1 MSDEDKQFIENI
13 IRMNLLAFSS
23 IIPDFE
29 VIYLSHGI
37 HQYLGVLQDIYTD
50 DIDIQERTKSLP
62 ENSDTFYKVQIDGK
76 GTILD
81 DYRSGDKGKIRGTF
95 ETERE
100 KYFKSEI
107 EIHRQMVEGII
118 RKDEGA
124 VVLMDRVRR
133 KSRGRVLREIFF

>member
-1 MSDEDKQFIENI
+1 MTETKNGSILDFSSSSFLKCQMKINSLLENI

-62 ENSDTFYKVQIDGK
+62 ENSDT
-76 GTILD
+76 L
-81 DYRSGDKGKIRGTF
+81 
-95 ETERE
+95 
-100 KYFKSEI
+100 
-107 EIHRQMVEGII
+107 
-118 RKDEGA
+118 
-124 VVLMDRVRR
+124 
-133 KSRGRVLREIFF
+133 

>member
-1 MSDEDKQFIENI
+1 MFIIASFLQNKTGYVNCFIDWAYKGYEVKISETIMFKYEIPLIVELMTETKKWVNFRFFVFISFEMSDEDKQFIENI

-62 ENSDTFYKVQIDGK
+62 ENSDTFYKDQIDGK
-76 GTILD
+76 
-81 DYRSGDKGKIRGTF
+81 
-95 ETERE
+95 
-100 KYFKSEI
+100 
-107 EIHRQMVEGII
+107 
-118 RKDEGA
+118 
-124 VVLMDRVRR
+124 
-133 KSRGRVLREIFF
+133 